1 MWLASGFGIV
11 ALFLSAIGIYGVL
24 AYLVTQRSRELGVR
38 IALGGTSQHVFQL
51 VLREGLVLMGIGLAL
66 GLGGAFALR
75 RVIES
80 QIYGVSAMDPFLVA
94 SVATLLASIAIAASL
109 LPALRAT
116 RLDPATILNEK

>member
-1 MWLASGFGIV
+1 MA
-11 ALFLSAIGIYGVL
+11 
-24 AYLVTQRSRELGVR
+24 
-38 IALGGTSQHVFQL
+38 
-51 VLREGLVLMGIGLAL
+51 IGLAL

-80 QIYGVSAMDPFLVA
+80 QIYGVPTMDPFLVA

>member
-1 MWLASGFGIV
+1 
-11 ALFLSAIGIYGVL
+11 VL
-24 AYLVTQRSRELGVR
+24 AYLLNQRSRELGVR

-51 VLREGLVLMGIGLAL
+51 VLRERLVLMAIGLAL

-80 QIYGVSAMDPFLVA
+80 QIYGVPTMDPFLVA